1 MKGLLN
7 LKLAKLIIDNIPN
20 NINNKQKFD
29 KVMKDIMNI
38 DDLYFINEAKELQK
52 EIEEKLLPDIV
63 LLNSNPLIRG
73 ENTAFNY
80 KI

>member
-1 MKGLLN
+1 MMTYMK

-38 DDLYFINEAKELQK
+38 DDLYFI
-52 EIEEKLLPDIV
+52 KLK
-63 LLNSNPLIRG
+63 LIISSISSL
-73 ENTAFNY
+73 FM
-80 KI
+80 